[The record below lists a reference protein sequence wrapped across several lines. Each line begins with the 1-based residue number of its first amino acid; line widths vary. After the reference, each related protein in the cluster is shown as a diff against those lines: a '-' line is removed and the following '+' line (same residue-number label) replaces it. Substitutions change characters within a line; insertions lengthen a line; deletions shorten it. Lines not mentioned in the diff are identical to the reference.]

1 LTFDDILDGSSVFID
16 SNTFIYRFG
25 SDPQLTGPCLNLI
38 GRAERREIEA
48 FTSTQILGDVAHRL
62 MAVEAGLHLG
72 RPPAGMI
79 RYLQRH
85 PAVIQQLTHFRQ
97 AVETV
102 LNGPIRVLAITPTLV
117 TDAMLVS
124 QQHGLLHNDALIV
137 AVMQAHGLT
146 NLASH
151 DADFD
156 RVPGLTR
163 FAPA

>member
-1 LTFDDILDGSSVFID
+1 VTFDDIPDGSDVFVDANIL
-16 SNTFIYRFG
+16 IYHFG
-25 SDPQLTGPCLNLI
+25 PDPNFGAASTRLI
-38 GRAERREIEA
+38 ERIERSEIRGYV
-48 FTSTQILGDVAHRL
+48 STHVLSDVAHR
-62 MAVEAGLHLG
+62 MMSVEVTATLG
-72 RPPAGMI
+72 RAAGMT
-79 RYLQRH
+79 RFLKRH
-85 PAVIQQLTHFRQ
+85 PSEIQKLTRHR
-97 AVETV
+97 ATV
-102 LNGPIRVLAITPTLV
+102 QEVLAGPFQVLPITPDLV
-117 TDAMLVS
+117 ADATLVS